1 MEKIENNNRK
11 FNRLFLYLKNNL
23 QYVVG
28 LVIFLLVIFSGFEY
42 YKYNNLKNTKIISK
56 NYFKAIEN
64 LYLNEIDS
72 INLLN
77 DISNSKNGFALMSSM
92 KLIEIYLEKKEF
104 NNAYNH
110 YKIVIS
116 QRDLEPLYRDLIIL
130 HGCYNLLNNIR
141 SSEIFDLMEIIDI
154 DQSVFRSHFYEIKY
168 INSINI
174 INKNKLSKLN
184 DDIQKDIEIIKSV
197 KERVNKLNEYLQY
210 K

>member
-1 MEKIENNNRK
+1 M
-11 FNRLFLYLKNNL
+11 
-23 QYVVG
+23 
-28 LVIFLLVIFSGFEY
+28 
-42 YKYNNLKNTKIISK
+42 
-56 NYFKAIEN
+56 
-64 LYLNEIDS
+64 
-72 INLLN
+72 
-77 DISNSKNGFALMSSM
+77 
-92 KLIEIYLEKKEF
+92 IEIYLEKKEF

-141 SSEIFDLMEIIDI
+141 SSEISDLMEIIDI

-174 INKNKLSKLN
+174 INKDKLNKLN